1 MTIYVRSC
9 WLHKSLPWHCQWPSQ
24 LIGSRH
30 ASRIPNYYHQ
40 LHDIFR
46 SSRFL
51 NDPAITKILWNRN
64 GDRNDRSTLYY
75 FINIIQRVCL
85 EPSDQ
90 TNKDTFSVHSLR
102 YCLLPKIMLLVN
114 GCRPWLAPLR
124 NCSSIFLRFAAVPKI
139 CVVRA
144 PQRSPYRPFNEH
156 EVCDLA

>member
-9 WLHKSLPWHCQWPSQ
+9 WLHRSLPWHCQWVSQ

-40 LHDIFR
+40 LQDRF

-51 NDPAITKILWNRN
+51 KDP
-64 GDRNDRSTLYY
+64 RSLKYY
-75 FINIIQRVCL
+75 GIGMVIGTIDPHCYYSINIIQRVCL